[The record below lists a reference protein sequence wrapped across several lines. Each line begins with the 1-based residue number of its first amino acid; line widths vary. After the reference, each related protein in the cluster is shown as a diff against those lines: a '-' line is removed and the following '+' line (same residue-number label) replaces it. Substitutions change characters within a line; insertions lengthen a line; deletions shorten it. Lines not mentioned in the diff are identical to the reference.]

1 MFFDNYLIF
10 IYVTFF
16 IIIYNAAKLIAKN
29 RIVNN
34 VILIGANLI
43 MLLTLFKEHSLIVI
57 AVISLLVFLT
67 GKFLQKRSSKALLSI
82 ALVLII
88 SMFSI
93 RNYPYIQDLLSQGWL
108 SFLNEPILSVQ
119 KIGLSYILFRYVHW
133 IIESYKKT
141 IHNSDFVT
149 FLNYIFFFPSI
160 LAGPI
165 DKYNNFHYWLGNK
178 NVKYHRSLFFAGITR
193 IVIGAFKTIGIV
205 PLFIQYATDYTELI
219 PDFAPLAAVSISLLA
234 YSMYI
239 YLNFSG
245 YCDIAIGTAYLIG
258 IKTPEN
264 FNNPYLSINL
274 SEFWKRWHITFTMF
288 LMLSVF
294 KPLIKLYNK
303 LFNPKYRLL
312 VTVLCYLSTFLI
324 CGLWHGDSINFVHW
338 GLWHGVGLALNKIWT
353 LNVTP
358 RLPFRETMVYKLM
371 SILATFV
378 FVTFGW
384 VFFNYSSEELAEI
397 FKLIL

>member
-288 LMLSVF
+288 LMLYVF

-324 CGLWHGDSINFVHW
+324 CGRWHGDSINFV
-338 GLWHGVGLALNKIWT
+338 
-353 LNVTP
+353 
-358 RLPFRETMVYKLM
+358 Y
-371 SILATFV
+371 
-378 FVTFGW
+378 
-384 VFFNYSSEELAEI
+384 
-397 FKLIL
+397 